1 MNITLDL
8 SDHQLEILQQFRVLL
23 QQQRE
28 TPASA
33 STLKHQRIN
42 SGLNTC
48 AQILAEAVD
57 KAAST
62 QGV

>member
-8 SDHQLEILQQFRVLL
+8 TDHHLEILQQFRVLL

-33 STLKHQRIN
+33 STLKHQ
-42 SGLNTC
+42 
-48 AQILAEAVD
+48 
-57 KAAST
+57 
-62 QGV
+62 

>member
-1 MNITLDL
+1 MIITLDL
-8 SDHQLEILQQFRVLL
+8 TEHHLEILQQFRVLL

-33 STLKHQRIN
+33 STLKHQRIA
-42 SGLNTC
+42 SGLRTC

-57 KAAST
+57 NAARI
-62 QGV
+62 QGM